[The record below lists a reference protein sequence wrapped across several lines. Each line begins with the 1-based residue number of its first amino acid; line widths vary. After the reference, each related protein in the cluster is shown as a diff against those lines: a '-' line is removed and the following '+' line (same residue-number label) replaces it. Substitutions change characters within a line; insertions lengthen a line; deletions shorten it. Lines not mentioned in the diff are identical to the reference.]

1 MQLLSLFMHFKNYRE
16 INLSHQTSLISHND
30 NVMNFMIKKNYN
42 PADHHIKHENILFKG
57 FSYPRRAVDRM
68 SENKTF

>member
-1 MQLLSLFMHFKNYRE
+1 MHFKNYRE
-16 INLSHQTSLISHND
+16 INLSHQTSLISRND

-42 PADHHIKHENILFKG
+42 PADHHAIRETG

-68 SENKTF
+68 SEKKTLFCFLIGK